1 MNTFGQNLKRMRK
14 EVAVSQHKLAN
25 SIGVTQQCVSDWEKD
40 KIEPTMSNLC
50 KLADFFDVTIDYLVG
65 RTDY

>member
-1 MNTFGQNLKRMRK
+1 MNNFGDNLKRMRR
-14 EVAVSQHKLAN
+14 EVNVSQLALAS
-25 SIGVTQQCVSDWEKD
+25 SIGVTQQCVSDWENN

-50 KLADFFDVTIDYLVG
+50 KLADFFDVTIDFLVG